1 MNQLDPEHSKLL
13 KEQQALIPGA
23 REENMDNINPHSV
36 PLTEKLHKKISRNE
50 KFFSL
55 EFFPPKTFNGATN
68 LMAIAGRIGEQ
79 GKPLF
84 CDISWK
90 SSPLTAVNSECQ
102 EPSTLIVAAALSDFH
117 NLDVMMHIPSV
128 HVTKSQVMRELQK
141 AKDVGIR
148 NILALR
154 GVYDQESSVI
164 TDEDT
169 DESDGGF
176 EYTVDLVKFIRKEFD
191 DYFTIAVAGKT
202 S

>member
-1 MNQLDPEHSKLL
+1 MDPDHSKPPA
-13 KEQQALIPGA
+13 EQQALVPGA
-23 REENMDNINPHSV
+23 REENMDNINPQSV

-68 LMAIAGRIGEQ
+68 LMAIAGRMSEQ

-90 SSPLTAVNSECQ
+90 SSPLTVDNNECQ

-117 NLDVMMHIPSV
+117 NLDVMIHIPSV
-128 HVTKSQVMRELQK
+128 HATKSQVKRSLQK
-141 AKDVGIR
+141 AKDVGIQ

-154 GVYDQESSVI
+154 GGERHIQ
-164 TDEDT
+164 
-169 DESDGGF
+169 
-176 EYTVDLVKFIRKEFD
+176 RH
-191 DYFTIAVAGKT
+191 
-202 S
+202 